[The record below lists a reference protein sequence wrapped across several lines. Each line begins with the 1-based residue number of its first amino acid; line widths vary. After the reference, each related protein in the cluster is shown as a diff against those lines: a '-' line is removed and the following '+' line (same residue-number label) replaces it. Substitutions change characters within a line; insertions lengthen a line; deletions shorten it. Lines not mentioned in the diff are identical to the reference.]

1 MHDNNMYM
9 EVLPDPL
16 EGSTSTT
23 GYPSLSLE
31 QMTEMMVFATDR
43 LEEMRRRSVLKIW
56 RGPHFL
62 DFIREK
68 PLLRVSGMIAGNTI
82 YIMAGVGIVAGR
94 DMYNMLNSFTM
105 MLEWSDDYI
114 PLEDQESELAKI
126 LLKLK
131 VKQSD

>member
-1 MHDNNMYM
+1 M
-9 EVLPDPL
+9 EVLPDP
-16 EGSTSTT
+16 
-23 GYPSLSLE
+23 LE